1 MLELHVLLSGHRHLC
16 FMDLYA
22 SALPPT
28 LSLLY
33 THFQST
39 IHKIHRDQQLFTN
52 IGYSSRFWKY

>member
-28 LSLLY
+28 QDRTLGL
-33 THFQST
+33 
-39 IHKIHRDQQLFTN
+39 
-52 IGYSSRFWKY
+52 